1 MPAKQGGYGRPAF
14 DIDGGA
20 RVQIDID
27 AVEDDADIEFDG
39 VGESVRIP

>member
-1 MPAKQGGYGRPAF
+1 M

-20 RVQIDID
+20 RVLVDLA

-39 VGESVRIP
+39 VGE